1 MLPWPD
7 ITVFILRKYFLTQQ
21 FTKFHAIFTEVWQI
35 SSKAP
40 GLFTLF
46 VKFDVLSINKMLS
59 SFRNSV

>member
-46 VKFDVLSINKMLS
+46 DVLS
-59 SFRNSV
+59 V